1 MTTITIDDE
10 EFLPTIA
17 IDCVSSEESCGD
29 FALAVSATR
38 EGSVT
43 SVQRVGGFGN
53 NAEKDELQ
61 RQLYALMRDR
71 EEALAKFRVEKN
83 RWNDELRE
91 ARMGTTSVTTSGLSA
106 GGDIG
111 IESLQVASLRREL
124 AEVNLR
130 SGVRGFSGASVP
142 ASSAGSFGARE
153 HSREFSSGRRNF
165 DEGSAFDEFAS
176 SHAASPVPGPPPPP
190 PPPPGASSRPSSA
203 AGSVRSYESR
213 MSHESRGR
221 PGRSGISGTVPP
233 PSEGARESANDLVNA
248 LVASRS
254 RPSSSTSY

>member
-1 MTTITIDDE
+1 
-10 EFLPTIA
+10 
-17 IDCVSSEESCGD
+17 
-29 FALAVSATR
+29 
-38 EGSVT
+38 
-43 SVQRVGGFGN
+43 
-53 NAEKDELQ
+53 
-61 RQLYALMRDR
+61 MRDR

-91 ARMGTTSVTTSGLSA
+91 ARMGTTSATSSGLSA
-106 GGDIG
+106 GGG

-124 AEVNLR
+124 ADSR
-130 SGVRGFSGASVP
+130 SGGVRGFSVP

-153 HSREFSSGRRNF
+153 HSSGAFSLGQRTF
-165 DEGSAFDEFAS
+165 DEGSALDEFAS
-176 SHAASPVPGPPPPP
+176 SMSASPVPGPPPPP

-213 MSHESRGR
+213 MSRESRGR